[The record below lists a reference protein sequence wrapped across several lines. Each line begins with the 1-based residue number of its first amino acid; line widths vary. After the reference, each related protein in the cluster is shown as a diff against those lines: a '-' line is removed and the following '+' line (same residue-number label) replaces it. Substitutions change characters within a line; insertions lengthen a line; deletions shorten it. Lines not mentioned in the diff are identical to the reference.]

1 MTAPRPLGSRLAAL
15 ARAER
20 PGLLL
25 LCAFCALYLL
35 LPFDLVPDF
44 LPAAGRLDDA
54 AVAAAAFLALR
65 RRLDGAASP
74 RLSAW
79 WLSTALITLAVT
91 NYVAL
96 TASPPAAFYDALYKV
111 GAPWDRLGPDP
122 EITSYM
128 KEQVLP
134 DLPAGARA
142 LDLGCGTGGYVIF
155 MASHG
160 LQAVGVDFSQV
171 ALDKAKAAA
180 AEAGLEGRASF
191 VYGDLTKDSLPG
203 VAGPFSL
210 LLDVSTFDDLG
221 PGGRRNLAALAAG
234 LSKPGAVFLAC
245 EHVKKP
251 PFGLPAIS
259 MLLHKGVS
267 QLRPGEIEELFGPA
281 FDVAPPH
288 SLRPDN
294 PCFVLRRKAG

>member
-1 MTAPRPLGSRLAAL
+1 MTAHLPLDRRLAAL
-15 ARAER
+15 ARAEL
-20 PGLLL
+20 PGFLL
-25 LCAFCALYLL
+25 LCACCALYLL

-44 LPAAGRLDDA
+44 IPLAGRLDDA
-54 AVAAAAFLALR
+54 AVAAGAFLLLR
-65 RRLDGAASP
+65 RRLAGAASP
-74 RLSAW
+74 KLSAW

-96 TASPPAAFYDALYKV
+96 TASPPAAFYDVLYKV

-122 EITSYM
+122 DITAYL
-128 KEQVLP
+128 KDQVLP
-134 DLPAGARA
+134 GLPAGARA
-142 LDLGCGTGGYVIF
+142 IDLGCGTGGYAVF
-155 MASHG
+155 LASHG

-180 AEAGLEGRASF
+180 AAAGLEGRTSF
-191 VYGDLTKDSLPG
+191 VYGDLTTGSLPG
-203 VAGPFSL
+203 VAGPFGL

-221 PGGRRNLAALAAG
+221 PAGRRNLAALTAE
-234 LSKPGAVFLAC
+234 LSPPGAVFLAC

-251 PFGLPAIS
+251 PFGLPALS

-281 FDVAPPH
+281 FDVAAPH
-288 SLRPDN
+288 TLRPDN